1 MASTALLLAGLA
13 PALGS
18 LFGAGVSANATEDAT
33 NAQVGEA
40 NQALDFQKQVY
51 GQQQQNEAPFLQA
64 GQQSIGQIIQGL
76 QNGTFGPNSIA
87 APAAFK
93 APTLADAQQTPG
105 YQFQLQ
111 QGLQAIDQ
119 GAAARGGLNS
129 GATQQSEQQY
139 GSNLANSTYGNIF
152 NQALSTYNAGL
163 SDYQA
168 KLAGQSQAFNQ
179 LAAPA
184 GIGQTA
190 AQGINQV
197 GTAAATNTSGLLTGI
212 GNAQAAGSV
221 GVANAVNSGI
231 SGATN
236 SGVQS
241 YLLSQLFPQQ
251 SFNWGNVNPSAL
263 NQGTVPSIQDFTA
276 AGAG

>member
-1 MASTALLLAGLA
+1 MASTALAITGLLSGIGSIVGSGVQAHAASTAADQQAQSAREGL
-13 PALGS
+13 
-18 LFGAGVSANATEDAT
+18 
-33 NAQVGEA
+33 Q
-40 NQALDFQKQVY
+40 FQEQVY
-51 GQQQQNEAPFLQA
+51 GDQKQNEAPFVQA
-64 GQQSIGQIIQGL
+64 GQTSIQELMKQL

-87 APAAFK
+87 APASFK

-105 YQFQLQ
+105 YQFQLK

-139 GSNLANSTYGNIF
+139 GSNLADTTYGNIF

-190 AQGINQV
+190 AGQINQV
-197 GTAAATNTSGLLTGI
+197 GSSTAGNVGNLLTQI
-212 GNAQAAGSV
+212 GNSQAAGTV
-221 GVANAVNSGI
+221 GTANAINGGI
-231 SGATN
+231 SGVTN
-236 SGVQS
+236 AGTQS

-251 SFNWGNVNPSAL
+251 SFNWNNVDPSKLNP
-263 NQGTVPSIQDFTA
+263 GTTPSIQEFG
-276 AGAG
+276 GAG